1 MLKSWTSYQRC
12 WSFST
17 WSKRWDSSS
26 VSGYSFLYQSS
37 QVKVGG
43 GTENDRERLSRTIS
57 TCSPLPLLRLGKNM
71 VSLASES
78 SWKPH
83 FSRTRIL
90 QYSLGAL
97 VLQAFAL
104 HIVST
109 SLSFFCTLQ
118 LQTLFPIGPLR
129 LQSPPGNMR
138 CVIIQMLVLHDRVAS
153 HRPTIRPDGSKYYWR
168 DGR

>member
-97 VLQAFAL
+97 VLKAFAL

-109 SLSFFCTLQ
+109 SLS
-118 LQTLFPIGPLR
+118 
-129 LQSPPGNMR
+129 GNMR